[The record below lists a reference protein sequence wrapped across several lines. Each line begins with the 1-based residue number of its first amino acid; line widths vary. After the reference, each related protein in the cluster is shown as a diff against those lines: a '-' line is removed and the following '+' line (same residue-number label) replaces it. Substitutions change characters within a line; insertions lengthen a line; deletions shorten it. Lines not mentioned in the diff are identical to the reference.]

1 MRLTNLTAPT
11 LYRNS
16 LYRRSPAS
24 ENRSPPL
31 KFIPPVR
38 LQSNDQSACHLWQ
51 CRQGIG
57 LATHFQMSKMRM
69 RKQTQKRV
77 SAGFVN
83 VEVGLDAP
91 WSVQPH
97 RWKKCPLPKAELLLL
112 HPQQT
117 LSASTPY
124 LKFLCKFSRIF
135 FRVYKFRNGGV
146 AGYVEYSGLVQSGK

>member
-1 MRLTNLTAPT
+1 MKNIGNSCIRSLNSYNFLSFTKSECTA
-11 LYRNS
+11 LHFS
-16 LYRRSPAS
+16 AII
-24 ENRSPPL
+24 
-31 KFIPPVR
+31 KMFPPVR

-97 RWKKCPLPKAELLLL
+97 RWKRFIKRRSRLFVWLLTSDCSLTISCFL
-112 HPQQT
+112 FCVISIQIF
-117 LSASTPY
+117 LEY
-124 LKFLCKFSRIF
+124 LKHIIQAICIKTL
-135 FRVYKFRNGGV
+135 
-146 AGYVEYSGLVQSGK
+146 